1 MEEDSLVRN
10 LKNRVD
16 RMTVDHLIYLFVPE
30 ILDQRNRALKKADFE
45 KADQYSEVLK
55 YVGTKVSI
63 DIYNIDDFDFIQ
75 NPELIVPTP
84 HEIINQ
90 KSTKNIP
97 NN

>member
-1 MEEDSLVRN
+1 MEEDNLVRN

-16 RMTVDHLIYLFVPE
+16 RMTADHLIYLFVPE
-30 ILDQRNRALKKADFE
+30 MLDQRNRALQSADLE

-55 YVGTKVSI
+55 YVGTKVNI
-63 DIYNIDDFDFIQ
+63 DIYNIDDFDSIQ
-75 NPELIVPTP
+75 NPALIVPTP
-84 HEIINQ
+84 DEIINQ